1 MALLPE
7 GRPKLPLPQVRE
19 ALGFSVHGITSY
31 PDMGGWEEKG
41 GRERE
46 EGGKEGGEK
55 RKKEKHKKKDGSD
68 CCEEEAMR

>member
-1 MALLPE
+1 MALPPE

-31 PDMGGWEEKG
+31 PDMGGREVKG
-41 GRERE
+41 GRERA

-55 RKKEKHKKKDGSD
+55 RKKSTRRRMGVTAVRK
-68 CCEEEAMR
+68 R